1 MLMPIILK
9 HLNLQGIISAIVGLL
24 SSLFENDAL
33 NLRIALTSKVLN
45 PNIFMA
51 IKSTTKNQTE
61 NLIDVGVQVVENP
74 FEIIAEHIHMAI
86 NTPHRLRLVRWIYGL
101 CNLYDPL

>member
-1 MLMPIILK
+1 
-9 HLNLQGIISAIVGLL
+9 
-24 SSLFENDAL
+24 
-33 NLRIALTSKVLN
+33 
-45 PNIFMA
+45 MA

-101 CNLYDPL
+101 CNLYDPLLILLVNTLFADTVVWEKVFMKSLNKIILRLLLPKLILKR